1 VPIALPNHL
10 RPRRE
15 KIFGP
20 APEHRLDGNAKA
32 RVWAAAAAYNAKNR
46 CPRQH
51 WGPLTRA
58 TMDVLKALLWRF
70 HGADGGGRC
79 FPSFERIA
87 AAAKCHRDTVCE
99 AIKALEVAEL
109 LTWVTASGLD
119 RPGTEETSTMFSCSR
134 LLRLIAMQTYERPT
148 GSPEARSRT
157 AAAAWMPPLPRK
169 ACSICSFVK
178 RRFHPTSRA
187 LAVHKVQE
195 VCTILAR
202 KLTQIGVTFHV
213 PRRRSASLQ
222 RSATAPPGK
231 RQVEL
236 PAILEG
242 RRVGIPPFPFM
253 DQHILGAE

>member
-1 VPIALPNHL
+1 
-10 RPRRE
+10 
-15 KIFGP
+15 
-20 APEHRLDGNAKA
+20 
-32 RVWAAAAAYNAKNR
+32 
-46 CPRQH
+46 
-51 WGPLTRA
+51 
-58 TMDVLKALLWRF
+58 
-70 HGADGGGRC
+70 
-79 FPSFERIA
+79 
-87 AAAKCHRDTVCE
+87 
-99 AIKALEVAEL
+99 
-109 LTWVTASGLD
+109 
-119 RPGTEETSTMFSCSR
+119 MFSCSR

-157 AAAAWMPPLPRK
+157 AAAAWMPPLP
-169 ACSICSFVK
+169 
-178 RRFHPTSRA
+178 RA